1 MTGSKNVV
9 FDIVGTLVSYDILFD
24 AIDTQL
30 GDRLRAEG
38 IKPSLLGYTWIEVA
52 EREYTYLSLSA
63 QYKPFATCLELLFY
77 RMLKMAGIEDPRSFA
92 TKSDLEFIMSRYA
105 KLGLRP
111 GAAECVTKLRDAGF
125 TVWALTAGDAARVGG
140 YFANAGL
147 EWPAENL
154 KSCDSQGIGKP
165 DLRVY
170 QPLLEQLSQH
180 GQPWFAAGHMWDVS
194 AARRAGYKGAYCS
207 IWEKEPIV
215 ELFGE
220 MEVMAET
227 LPAMADK
234 IIAAEN
240 K

>member
-9 FDIVGTLVSYDILFD
+9 FDIVGTLVSYDVLFD

-30 GDRLRAEG
+30 GVRLRAEG
-38 IKPSLLGYTWIEVA
+38 VKSSLLGYTWIEVA
-52 EREYTYLSLSA
+52 EREYTYLSMSG
-63 QYKPFATCLELLFY
+63 QYKPFATCFELLFY
-77 RMLKMAGIEDPRSFA
+77 RMLHMAGIENPRSFA
-92 TKSDLEFIMSRYA
+92 TDSDLEFIMGEYA

-111 GAAECVTKLRDAGF
+111 GAIECVTKLRDAGF
-125 TVWALTAGDAARVGG
+125 TVWALTAGDIARVGG

-147 EWPAENL
+147 AWPAENL
-154 KSCDSQGIGKP
+154 KSCDTQGMGKP
-165 DLRVY
+165 DLQVY
-170 QPLLEQLSQH
+170 QPLLQQLSEN

-215 ELFGE
+215 QLFGE

-227 LPAMADK
+227 LPEMADK

-240 K
+240 S